1 MLEDASF
8 EDSVIHKESINF
20 KMIQESHE
28 KTEVIPKW
36 IYFRFIND
44 SKLLYVIKM
53 EEWGLELNI

>member
-1 MLEDASF
+1 MLEVASF
-8 EDSVIHKESINF
+8 EDPVIRKESINS
-20 KMIQESHE
+20 KMIQDSHE

-53 EEWGLELNI
+53 EELGMELNI